1 VLLCFRLDVYIHDYF
16 LKRKL
21 HTTAKTFMTE
31 AKVSTDPVGKK
42 LRIKIVDHSLLCCV
56 SVLSRFKLTCVCQEL
71 GELY

>member
-1 VLLCFRLDVYIHDYF
+1 
-16 LKRKL
+16 
-21 HTTAKTFMTE
+21 MTE